1 MVVKKLSLSLS
12 KMISQKN
19 TSMINSINNA
29 TAEIKKYADVND
41 FINLRPSIGIN
52 GETKMPVSIDGL
64 KLTIGYNDG
73 IMISLGGYC
82 SKYPKTV
89 INLPANKTSY
99 VYLRRNASDRHKIDT
114 EIRETTI
121 GAEGQVA
128 FNFFMAG
135 KFITNSSSVT
145 SNVIYTVR

>member
-1 MVVKKLSLSLS
+1 MSLSLS
-12 KMISQKN
+12 KMMSQKN
-19 TSMINSINNA
+19 VAMINSIDNA
-29 TAEIKKYADVND
+29 TAEIKKYADTND

-52 GETKMPVSIDGL
+52 GETKMPVNINGL
-64 KLTIGYNDG
+64 KLTLGYDNG

-82 SKYPKTV
+82 SQYPKTV

-145 SNVIYTVR
+145 SNVVYTVR